1 MEFYNEMGIS
11 SSWANQS
18 EEARQAKTNRKRDKQ
33 YRNAAQRR
41 QSHPE
46 LPYNP
51 ENPYDTPFASAEHML
66 SILSSIG
73 RQPDPLPLD
82 DSISE
87 LSESDTIEVDTRS
100 TYSGYMPPPSNYTQG
115 QLLRK
120 RRQSQ
125 TSINSIIDTQGVESR
140 VKALREQIRTKKKEQ
155 ELQALLRVEKEL
167 QIELAN
173 LSS

>member
-1 MEFYNEMGIS
+1 
-11 SSWANQS
+11 
-18 EEARQAKTNRKRDKQ
+18 
-33 YRNAAQRR
+33 
-41 QSHPE
+41 
-46 LPYNP
+46 
-51 ENPYDTPFASAEHML
+51 ML